1 MYRERRLT
9 TIPLDNLRLEPAR
22 EPTPSIS
29 LSGSSD
35 TDKSKSKSGKETDN
49 DRDKS
54 EGSVKDT
61 AQSKELLQQQISI
74 SPQKNLPPLN
84 EQQPF
89 VRIELEKEWE
99 TFNDLINVEGQNT
112 QTPVTNVQTIK
123 NIVTGETSNVAKT
136 EHIPIS
142 PSSEL
147 VLKIEEIPPLDIFYI
162 PQHK

>member
-1 MYRERRLT
+1 MLFRSLY
-9 TIPLDNLRLEPAR
+9 NLSLEPTR

-35 TDKSKSKSGKETDN
+35 THNSKSKSGKETDN
-49 DRDKS
+49 DQDKI
-54 EGSVKDT
+54 EGSVKDN

-84 EQQPF
+84 EQQPS

-112 QTPVTNVQTIK
+112 QT
-123 NIVTGETSNVAKT
+123 
-136 EHIPIS
+136 
-142 PSSEL
+142 L
-147 VLKIEEIPPLDIFYI
+147 
-162 PQHK
+162 